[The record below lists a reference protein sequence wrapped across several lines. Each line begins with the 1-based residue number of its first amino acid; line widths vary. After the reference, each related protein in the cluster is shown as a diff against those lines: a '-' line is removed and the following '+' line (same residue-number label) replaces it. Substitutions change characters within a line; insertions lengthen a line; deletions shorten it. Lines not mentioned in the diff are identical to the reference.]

1 MTNLKSGKKRIIF
14 TVTNDLTY
22 DRRMMRICTTIA
34 TAGYDV
40 TLVGRKLKSSQSF
53 ENQYFKHKQFS
64 LFFNKGKF
72 FYLEYNVRLFFW
84 LLFQGFDIVAPV
96 DLDTILPAYFASIL
110 RGQKP
115 CVFDA
120 HELFTEV
127 PEVIRRPK
135 IRKIWLTVER
145 FVVPKLTHCYTVSQS
160 VADELEQRYGVKFE
174 VIRNLPNRQ
183 NPISN
188 ISNLTSKILLYQGNL
203 NEGRGLETAVRAMQF
218 VENAVFWVVGDG
230 EMMPILRGLV
240 AELGL
245 ENKVKFWGFV
255 KPDDL
260 PKMTEQATI
269 GLHISED
276 MGLSYRYSLGNK
288 FLDYIQAGVPQIC
301 TQFIEYQR
309 LNDEFEVAILI
320 EKTDVELLVSAINRL
335 LNDAV
340 LYEKMRANCLKA
352 AAELCWEMEERKLVE
367 FYGRV

>member
-1 MTNLKSGKKRIIF
+1 MKQEPKKQSDVIF
-14 TVTNDLTY
+14 KV
-22 DRRMMRICTTIA
+22 
-34 TAGYDV
+34 
-40 TLVGRKLKSSQSF
+40 K
-53 ENQYFKHKQFS
+53 
-64 LFFNKGKF
+64 KF
-72 FYLEYNVRLFFW
+72 
-84 LLFQGFDIVAPV
+84 A
-96 DLDTILPAYFASIL
+96 
-110 RGQKP
+110 
-115 CVFDA
+115 
-120 HELFTEV
+120 
-127 PEVIRRPK
+127 
-135 IRKIWLTVER
+135 
-145 FVVPKLTHCYTVSQS
+145 
-160 VADELEQRYGVKFE
+160 
-174 VIRNLPNRQ
+174 
-183 NPISN
+183 
-188 ISNLTSKILLYQGNL
+188 
-203 NEGRGLETAVRAMQF
+203 F

-320 EKTDVELLVSAINRL
+320 EKTDVELLVSAINQL
-335 LNDAV
+335 LNDVV
-340 LYEKMRANCLKA
+340 LYERIRANCLKA

-367 FYGRV
+367 FYGRI